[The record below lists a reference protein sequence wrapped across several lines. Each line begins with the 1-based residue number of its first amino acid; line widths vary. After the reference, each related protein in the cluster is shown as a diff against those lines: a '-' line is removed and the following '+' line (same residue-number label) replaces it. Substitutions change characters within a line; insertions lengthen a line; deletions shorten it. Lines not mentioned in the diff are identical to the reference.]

1 MNFGAGLPWLP
12 MPVGGIPT
20 PTKVEGI
27 SGTVEIPAPAP
38 VEDEVLPGVIPQG
51 GSVSDGL
58 ASLAKGFEKGL
69 DKMFDPATMAAVA
82 KGFDTLGGALQGQ
95 PSSASSGAD
104 GRSGNINQ
112 TVNFGDIVAKGFKFD
127 LGSLPTWAWV
137 ALGGMGLIAFLKFNK
152 KGKK

>member
-1 MNFGAGLPWLP
+1 MNFAAGLPWLP
-12 MPVGGIPT
+12 VPVGGLPV

-27 SGTVEIPAPAP
+27 SAP
-38 VEDEVLPGVIPQG
+38 VQIVKPVEVDEVVPGVIPQG

-69 DKMFDPATMAAVA
+69 EKMIDPVTMAAVA